1 MAANDSQN
9 HSPDAHCNEY
19 MAKQPCCFAAQ
30 QSCAAKSYFAFRHHM
45 TIITPFRAPANG
57 DFCSSVAGICLRQT
71 APRLGSPLPRMAPPY
86 GGAILGTVY
95 FNVNHRSVKYR
106 KRHFPLEPQGFQAF
120 FYALHCGFECSHLVF
135 VIILLLFASFV
146 NRTYATH
153 ISHPRMQLCRR
164 RC

>member
-1 MAANDSQN
+1 MSRRRRNRTRRPSGN
-9 HSPDAHCNEY
+9 GEERPD
-19 MAKQPCCFAAQ
+19 KGL
-30 QSCAAKSYFAFRHHM
+30 RG
-45 TIITPFRAPANG
+45 RARATKGRPYG
-57 DFCSSVAGICLRQT
+57 LRSSVAGICLRQT